1 MKRLGNLYDK
11 IISLDN
17 LRLADER
24 ARKGKLRSYGVKLH
38 DRNKEAN
45 LLSLHEAL
53 KAGTYRTSEYSTF
66 AIYEPKER
74 EIFRLPYFPD
84 RIVHHAVMNILEPI
98 WVSIF
103 TADTYS
109 CIKGRGIQAAANKL
123 RRVIDR
129 DKACCAYCLKIDIRK
144 FYPSIDHTVLKSIVR
159 RKIKDTRL
167 LNLLD
172 EIIDSAEGLPIGNYL
187 SQYLANLVLTYF
199 DHWVKEVKR
208 VRYYFRYADDIVVLH
223 SDKKTL
229 HALLAEFE
237 SYLAANVKLEIKQN
251 KQVFPVAHDH
261 RDSFGRGIDFL
272 GYVFYLNE
280 TRLRKRIKQNLC
292 RKIAK
297 LRKRKKP
304 LSEDEFKQ
312 TLAAWWGWAKYSD
325 SEYLINKL
333 NKITPYEIKFRR

>member
-66 AIYEPKER
+66 TIYEPKER

-129 DKACCAYCLKIDIRK
+129 DKAGCAYCLKIDIRK

-312 TLAAWWGWAKYSD
+312 TLAACWGWAKYSD

>member
-1 MKRLGNLYDK
+1 MTSNNNSTDDG
-11 IISLDN
+11 SLSFLNIQPD
-17 LRLADER
+17 
-24 ARKGKLRSYGVKLH
+24 
-38 DRNKEAN
+38 EAN
-45 LLSLHEAL
+45 KHFNCPETTQQKLINLQFWLIDFIEDVKTKFGANRFLVKIKFKKDDPESEA
-53 KAGTYRTSEYSTF
+53 KKFFTNSSE
-66 AIYEPKER
+66 I
-74 EIFRLPYFPD
+74 
-84 RIVHHAVMNILEPI
+84 
-98 WVSIF
+98 
-103 TADTYS
+103 
-109 CIKGRGIQAAANKL
+109 
-123 RRVIDR
+123 
-129 DKACCAYCLKIDIRK
+129 
-144 FYPSIDHTVLKSIVR
+144 KSIVR

-251 KQVFPVAHDH
+251 KQVFPVARDH

>member
-1 MKRLGNLYDK
+1 MKRLGNLYDQ

-24 ARKGKLRSYGVKLH
+24 ARKGKLNSYGVKLH

-53 KAGTYRTSEYSTF
+53 KAGTYRTSKYSTF
-66 AIYEPKER
+66 TIYEPKER

-109 CIKGRGIQAAANKL
+109 CIKGRGIQAAANKV
-123 RRVIDR
+123 RRVINR
-129 DKACCAYCLKIDIRK
+129 DKKGCAYCLKIDIRK
-144 FYPSIDHTVLKSIVR
+144 FYPSIDHNVLKSIVR

-167 LNLLD
+167 LNHLD
-172 EIIDSAEGLPIGNYL
+172 EIINSAEGLPIGNYL
-187 SQYLANLVLTYF
+187 SQYLANLILAYF

-208 VRYYFRYADDIVVLH
+208 VKYYFRYADDIVVLH
-223 SDKKTL
+223 SDKKML
-229 HALLAEFE
+229 HVLLTEFE
-237 SYLAANVKLEIKQN
+237 SYLNENVRLEVKQN
-251 KQVFPVAHDH
+251 KQVFPVARDH

-292 RKIAK
+292 KKVAK

-304 LSEDEFKQ
+304 IGEAEFKQ

-325 SEYLINKL
+325 SKYLINKL
-333 NKITPYEIKFRR
+333 NKIAPYEIKFKR